1 MCWKR
6 FLSPPHGAS
15 STLGRRRLS
24 PPLAGQWAGGVA
36 PTVSRRMCMNLSIHT
51 APIVRRSLY
60 WPILGPGLLSFS
72 IASAVA
78 YLFLVGML
86 SKRPFIVRLGDDN
99 RHVAG

>member
-1 MCWKR
+1 VLETIPFTTPR
-6 FLSPPHGAS
+6 SFLDPGAAA
-15 STLGRRRLS
+15 
-24 PPLAGQWAGGVA
+24 PVAPLAG
-36 PTVSRRMCMNLSIHT
+36 LSIHT

-60 WPILGPGLLSFS
+60 WLILGPGLLSFS
-72 IASAVA
+72 IALAVA